1 MNYLQEIL
9 GYTENDNKVC
19 VKCGESKHITEF
31 GHRAFN
37 KGDIPQTYN
46 FCKSCGK
53 IQASALRKMK
63 KHVPFPDEHY
73 ECPGCNLTEQQI
85 LDKWKS
91 FQYTDTKKW
100 KSSKRTV
107 WRLDHDHNNLTPRE
121 YLCDYCNNT
130 VGRCESPKT
139 LRTLAEYLEKYGVN
153 DESL

>member
-139 LRTLAEYLEKYGVN
+139 LRTLAKYLEKYGIN
-153 DESL
+153 

>member
-91 FQYTDTKKW
+91 FRYTDTKKW

-139 LRTLAEYLEKYGVN
+139 LRTLAKYLEKYGIN

>member
-1 MNYLQEIL
+1 
-9 GYTENDNKVC
+9 
-19 VKCGESKHITEF
+19 
-31 GHRAFN
+31 
-37 KGDIPQTYN
+37 
-46 FCKSCGK
+46 
-53 IQASALRKMK
+53 MK

-139 LRTLAEYLEKYGVN
+139 LRTLAKYLEKYGIN

>member
-85 LDKWKS
+85 LDEFSTNVSEDFHQVMSSDSQHLQPTQVTVMSEKVIKS
-91 FQYTDTKKW
+91 NGID
-100 KSSKRTV
+100 V
-107 WRLDHDHNNLTPRE
+107 ELD
-121 YLCDYCNNT
+121 
-130 VGRCESPKT
+130 
-139 LRTLAEYLEKYGVN
+139 
-153 DESL
+153 

>member
-1 MNYLQEIL
+1 MNYLQKIL
-9 GYTENDNKVC
+9 GYTEDENKVC

-31 GHRAFN
+31 GNRAFN

-46 FCKSCGK
+46 FCKSCAK
-53 IQASALRKMK
+53 IQSNALRKMK
-63 KHVPFPDEHY
+63 KYIPFPDENY
-73 ECPGCNLTEQQI
+73 KCPGCQMTEEQI

-91 FQYTDTKKW
+91 FQYTNR
-100 KSSKRTV
+100 SKTV